1 MPQRQ
6 TLKLNNDIFTVIL
19 LEGTKSLSFFIP
31 EAKFRQSEECVC
43 ILSYCKIRAA
53 SAENPASLGQK
64 RCRFIGLAKG
74 TGVLSGDV
82 PVN

>member
-1 MPQRQ
+1 MTSLQSYC
-6 TLKLNNDIFTVIL
+6 LKAQKV
-19 LEGTKSLSFFIP
+19 SVFFIP

-43 ILSYCKIRAA
+43 ILSYCKIQSAVAA
-53 SAENPASLGQK
+53 AAAENPPSLGQK

>member
-1 MPQRQ
+1 M
-6 TLKLNNDIFTVIL
+6 TVCFCLVLLVLKFCQSKDCVF
-19 LEGTKSLSFFIP
+19 KSGHSH
-31 EAKFRQSEECVC
+31 CTDV
-43 ILSYCKIRAA
+43 
-53 SAENPASLGQK
+53 ENLASLGQK

>member
-1 MPQRQ
+1 MKIKFQKIYRK
-6 TLKLNNDIFTVIL
+6 LAFIENSNVLFYEFLVKLNIVYLLLQNPDISVADY
-19 LEGTKSLSFFIP
+19 S
-31 EAKFRQSEECVC
+31 
-43 ILSYCKIRAA
+43 
-53 SAENPASLGQK
+53 ENPASLGQK

>member
-1 MPQRQ
+1 MIVGSLLQNP
-6 TLKLNNDIFTVIL
+6 DIAF
-19 LEGTKSLSFFIP
+19 
-31 EAKFRQSEECVC
+31 AD
-43 ILSYCKIRAA
+43 YC
-53 SAENPASLGQK
+53 ENPASLGQK

>member
-1 MPQRQ
+1 MKSVLAKNP
-6 TLKLNNDIFTVIL
+6 DVAPL
-19 LEGTKSLSFFIP
+19 LLVVSYI
-31 EAKFRQSEECVC
+31 SEDCGLLRE
-43 ILSYCKIRAA
+43 SG
-53 SAENPASLGQK
+53 ASLGQK

>member
-1 MPQRQ
+1 MKSV
-6 TLKLNNDIFTVIL
+6 LAKSGHCSSAAYISEDCGL
-19 LEGTKSLSFFIP
+19 LRESG
-31 EAKFRQSEECVC
+31 
-43 ILSYCKIRAA
+43 
-53 SAENPASLGQK
+53 ASLGQK